1 MNETISLQE
10 LFSILRKSFWRILA
24 LTIVAALISFA
35 VSSFLIKPT
44 YQAGTQILVTPKKQE
59 NEIIDASQ
67 VQSSVTLVNT
77 YRVIIKS
84 PAILEQVQK
93 KVPNAPASVGTLN
106 NMVTVESEQNSQVI
120 NVSVQST
127 DAALASNV
135 ANSIAN
141 VFSSDIKDLMN
152 VDNVKVLSTSG
163 IPTSPV
169 SPNIILNTAIAAVV
183 GLLLGVGL
191 AFLREVLD
199 RRIRTE
205 EQVQQILD
213 LPVLGSIP
221 DIDSKVFKSS
231 SKAANERRSNNM
243 AKKSKMNKDARK
255 LITVT
260 QPKSLSLNNIGQFV
274 RILNSWLSIVR
285 FRPFLLHLL
294 RKGKGSQR
302 LRPILQSLTRNKE
315 KKS

>member
-59 NEIIDASQ
+59 NNIIDAQ
-67 VQSSVTLVNT
+67 QLQSSVTLVNT

-84 PAILEQVQK
+84 PAILEKVQK
-93 KVPNAPASVGTLN
+93 EVSNAPSSVSALN
-106 NMVTVESEQNSQVI
+106 NMITVESEQNSQVI
-120 NVSVQST
+120 NVSVQSK
-127 DAALASNV
+127 DAALASDI
-135 ANSIAN
+135 ANSVAN
-141 VFSSDIKDLMN
+141 VFSEDIPKLMN
-152 VDNVKVLSTSG
+152 VDNVKVLSVSG

-183 GLLLGVGL
+183 GFLLGVGL

-231 SKAANERRSNNM
+231 SKAAKRE
-243 AKKSKMNKDARK
+243 AVK
-255 LITVT
+255 
-260 QPKSLSLNNIGQFV
+260 QYG
-274 RILNSWLSIVR
+274 
-285 FRPFLLHLL
+285 
-294 RKGKGSQR
+294 
-302 LRPILQSLTRNKE
+302 
-315 KKS
+315 

>member
-35 VSSFLIKPT
+35 VSTFLIKPT

-59 NEIIDASQ
+59 TDVIDAAQ

-84 PAILEQVQK
+84 PAILEKVQEE
-93 KVPNAPASVGTLN
+93 VENAPDNIGALN
-106 NMVTVESEQNSQVI
+106 NMITVESEQNSQVI

-135 ANSIAN
+135 ANA
-141 VFSSDIKDLMN
+141 VAKTFSKDIPDLMN
-152 VDNVKVLSTSG
+152 VDNVKVLSVSG

-169 SPNIILNTAIAAVV
+169 SPNILLNTAIAGVV
-183 GLLLGVGL
+183 GFLLGVGL

-205 EQVQQILD
+205 EQVQQLLD

-221 DIDSKVFKSS
+221 DIDSKVFKAS
-231 SKAANERRSNNM
+231 
-243 AKKSKMNKDARK
+243 AKSAKREAVK
-255 LITVT
+255 
-260 QPKSLSLNNIGQFV
+260 QYG
-274 RILNSWLSIVR
+274 
-285 FRPFLLHLL
+285 
-294 RKGKGSQR
+294 
-302 LRPILQSLTRNKE
+302 
-315 KKS
+315 

>member
-59 NEIIDASQ
+59 SNVIDAAQ

-84 PAILEQVQK
+84 PAILEKVQK
-93 KVPNAPASVGTLN
+93 EVSNAPSSVSALN
-106 NMVTVESEQNSQVI
+106 NMIMVESEQNSQVI
-120 NVSVQST
+120 NVSVQSK
-127 DAALASNV
+127 DAALASDI
-135 ANSIAN
+135 ANSVAN
-141 VFSSDIKDLMN
+141 VFSEDIPKLMN
-152 VDNVKVLSTSG
+152 VDNVKVLSVSG

-183 GLLLGVGL
+183 GFLLGVGL

-231 SKAANERRSNNM
+231 SKAAKRE
-243 AKKSKMNKDARK
+243 AVK
-255 LITVT
+255 
-260 QPKSLSLNNIGQFV
+260 QYG
-274 RILNSWLSIVR
+274 
-285 FRPFLLHLL
+285 
-294 RKGKGSQR
+294 
-302 LRPILQSLTRNKE
+302 
-315 KKS
+315 

>member
-35 VSSFLIKPT
+35 VSSFVIKPT

-59 NEIIDASQ
+59 NEVIDASQ

-93 KVPNAPASVGTLN
+93 EVSNTPISISELN
-106 NMVTVESEQNSQVI
+106 SMVTVESEQNSQVI
-120 NVSVQST
+120 NVSVRNT
-127 DAALASNV
+127 NAALASNI
-135 ANSIAN
+135 ANSIAT
-141 VFSSDIKDLMN
+141 VFSSEIQGLMN
-152 VDNVKVLSTSG
+152 VDNVKILSTSG
-163 IPTSPV
+163 IPSSPV
-169 SPNIILNTAIAAVV
+169 SPNIILNTIIAAVV
-183 GLLLGVGL
+183 GFLIGVGL

-205 EQVQQILD
+205 DQVQQILD

-231 SKAANERRSNNM
+231 SKV
-243 AKKSKMNKDARK
+243 AKREAVK
-255 LITVT
+255 
-260 QPKSLSLNNIGQFV
+260 QYG
-274 RILNSWLSIVR
+274 
-285 FRPFLLHLL
+285 
-294 RKGKGSQR
+294 
-302 LRPILQSLTRNKE
+302 
-315 KKS
+315 

>member
-24 LTIVAALISFA
+24 LTIVTALISFA
-35 VSSFLIKPT
+35 VSSFLIKPM
-44 YQAGTQILVTPKKQE
+44 YQAGTQILVTPKKQA
-59 NEIIDASQ
+59 NEVIDAAQ

-93 KVPNAPASVGTLN
+93 EVMNAPISIGALN

-127 DAALASNV
+127 DAALASNI
-135 ANSIAN
+135 ANSIAE
-141 VFSSDIKDLMN
+141 VFSSDVQKLMS
-152 VDNVKVLSTSG
+152 VDNVTVLSKSS

-169 SPNIILNTAIAAVV
+169 SPNIVLNTAIAAVV
-183 GLLLGVGL
+183 GFLLGVGL

-205 EQVQQILD
+205 DQVQQILD

-231 SKAANERRSNNM
+231 SKAAKRE
-243 AKKSKMNKDARK
+243 A
-255 LITVT
+255 V
-260 QPKSLSLNNIGQFV
+260 QQHG
-274 RILNSWLSIVR
+274 
-285 FRPFLLHLL
+285 
-294 RKGKGSQR
+294 
-302 LRPILQSLTRNKE
+302 
-315 KKS
+315 

>member
-24 LTIVAALISFA
+24 LTIVASLISFA

-59 NEIIDASQ
+59 NNIIDAQQ

-84 PAILEQVQK
+84 PAILEKVQK
-93 KVPNAPASVGTLN
+93 EVSNAPSSISVLN
-106 NMVTVESEQNSQVI
+106 NMITVESEQNSQVI
-120 NVSVQST
+120 NVSVQSK
-127 DAALASNV
+127 DAALASDI
-135 ANSIAN
+135 ANSVAN
-141 VFSSDIKDLMN
+141 VFSEDIPKLMN
-152 VDNVKVLSTSG
+152 VDNVKVLSVSG

-169 SPNIILNTAIAAVV
+169 SPNVILNTAIAAVV
-183 GLLLGVGL
+183 GFLLGVGL

-231 SKAANERRSNNM
+231 SKAAKRE
-243 AKKSKMNKDARK
+243 AVK
-255 LITVT
+255 
-260 QPKSLSLNNIGQFV
+260 QYG
-274 RILNSWLSIVR
+274 
-285 FRPFLLHLL
+285 
-294 RKGKGSQR
+294 
-302 LRPILQSLTRNKE
+302 
-315 KKS
+315 

>member
-44 YQAGTQILVTPKKQE
+44 YQAGTQILVTPKKQD
-59 NEIIDASQ
+59 NEVIDAQS

-93 KVPNAPASVGTLN
+93 EVPNAPTSIGTLN

-127 DAALASNV
+127 DAALASNI
-135 ANSIAN
+135 ANSIASI
-141 VFSSDIKDLMN
+141 FSSDIPELMSIN
-152 VDNVKVLSTSG
+152 NAKILSTSG

-169 SPNIILNTAIAAVV
+169 SPNIMLNTAIAAVV
-183 GLLLGVGL
+183 GFLLGVGL

-205 EQVQQILD
+205 DQVQQILD

-231 SKAANERRSNNM
+231 SKAAKRE
-243 AKKSKMNKDARK
+243 A
-255 LITVT
+255 V
-260 QPKSLSLNNIGQFV
+260 QQHG
-274 RILNSWLSIVR
+274 
-285 FRPFLLHLL
+285 
-294 RKGKGSQR
+294 
-302 LRPILQSLTRNKE
+302 
-315 KKS
+315 

>member
-59 NEIIDASQ
+59 NEVIDAQS

-93 KVPNAPASVGTLN
+93 EVPNAPTNVAALN

-127 DAALASNV
+127 DAALASNM
-135 ANSIAN
+135 ANSIAE
-141 VFSSDIKDLMN
+141 VFSSDVQKLMS
-152 VDNVKVLSTSG
+152 VDNVTVLSKSG

-183 GLLLGVGL
+183 GFLLGVGL

-231 SKAANERRSNNM
+231 SKAAKRE
-243 AKKSKMNKDARK
+243 A
-255 LITVT
+255 V
-260 QPKSLSLNNIGQFV
+260 QQHG
-274 RILNSWLSIVR
+274 
-285 FRPFLLHLL
+285 
-294 RKGKGSQR
+294 
-302 LRPILQSLTRNKE
+302 
-315 KKS
+315 

>member
-59 NEIIDASQ
+59 NEVIDAQS

-93 KVPNAPASVGTLN
+93 EVPNAPTNVAALN

-127 DAALASNV
+127 DAALASNM
-135 ANSIAN
+135 ANSIAE
-141 VFSSDIKDLMN
+141 VFSSDVQKLMS
-152 VDNVKVLSTSG
+152 VDNVTVLSKSG

-169 SPNIILNTAIAAVV
+169 SPNIVLNTAIAAVV
-183 GLLLGVGL
+183 GFLLGVGL

-205 EQVQQILD
+205 DQVQQILD

-231 SKAANERRSNNM
+231 SKAAKRE
-243 AKKSKMNKDARK
+243 A
-255 LITVT
+255 V
-260 QPKSLSLNNIGQFV
+260 QQHG
-274 RILNSWLSIVR
+274 
-285 FRPFLLHLL
+285 
-294 RKGKGSQR
+294 
-302 LRPILQSLTRNKE
+302 
-315 KKS
+315 

>member
-10 LFSILRKSFWRILA
+10 LFSILRKSLWRILA

-35 VSSFLIKPT
+35 VSTFLIKPT

-59 NEIIDASQ
+59 NDVIDASQ

-84 PAILEQVQK
+84 PAILEKVQAE
-93 KVPNAPASVGTLN
+93 VENAPDSIGALN
-106 NMVTVESEQNSQVI
+106 NMIAVESEQNSQVI

-135 ANSIAN
+135 ANSVAK
-141 VFSSDIKDLMN
+141 VFSKDISDLMN
-152 VDNVKVLSTSG
+152 VDNVKVLSVSG
-163 IPTSPV
+163 IPTAPV

-183 GLLLGVGL
+183 GFLLGVGL

-221 DIDSKVFKSS
+221 DIDSKVFNA
-231 SKAANERRSNNM
+231 SKKA
-243 AKKSKMNKDARK
+243 SKREAVK
-255 LITVT
+255 
-260 QPKSLSLNNIGQFV
+260 QYG
-274 RILNSWLSIVR
+274 
-285 FRPFLLHLL
+285 
-294 RKGKGSQR
+294 
-302 LRPILQSLTRNKE
+302 
-315 KKS
+315 

>member
-44 YQAGTQILVTPKKQE
+44 YQAGTQILVTPKKQD
-59 NEIIDASQ
+59 NEVIDAQS

-93 KVPNAPASVGTLN
+93 EVPNAPTNMNALN

-127 DAALASNV
+127 DAALASNL
-135 ANSIAN
+135 ANSIAE
-141 VFSSDIKDLMN
+141 VFSSDVQELMS
-152 VDNVKVLSTSG
+152 VDNVTVLSTSG

-183 GLLLGVGL
+183 GFLLGVGL

-205 EQVQQILD
+205 DQVQQILD

-231 SKAANERRSNNM
+231 SKT
-243 AKKSKMNKDARK
+243 AKREAVK
-255 LITVT
+255 
-260 QPKSLSLNNIGQFV
+260 QYG
-274 RILNSWLSIVR
+274 
-285 FRPFLLHLL
+285 
-294 RKGKGSQR
+294 
-302 LRPILQSLTRNKE
+302 
-315 KKS
+315 

>member
-10 LFSILRKSFWRILA
+10 LFSILRKSLWRILA
-24 LTIVAALISFA
+24 LTIVAAVISFA
-35 VSSFLIKPT
+35 VSTFLIKPT

-59 NEIIDASQ
+59 NDVIDASQ

-84 PAILEQVQK
+84 PAILEKVQAE
-93 KVPNAPASVGTLN
+93 VENAPDNIGALN
-106 NMVTVESEQNSQVI
+106 NMITVESEQNSQVI
-120 NVSVQST
+120 NVSVQNT

-135 ANSIAN
+135 ANSVAK
-141 VFSSDIKDLMN
+141 VFSEDITDLMN
-152 VDNVKVLSTSG
+152 VDNVKVLSVSG
-163 IPTSPV
+163 IPTAPV

-183 GLLLGVGL
+183 GFLLGVGL

-231 SKAANERRSNNM
+231 AKATKREA
-243 AKKSKMNKDARK
+243 AK
-255 LITVT
+255 
-260 QPKSLSLNNIGQFV
+260 QYG
-274 RILNSWLSIVR
+274 
-285 FRPFLLHLL
+285 
-294 RKGKGSQR
+294 
-302 LRPILQSLTRNKE
+302 
-315 KKS
+315 

>member
-10 LFSILRKSFWRILA
+10 LFSILRKSLWRILA

-35 VSSFLIKPT
+35 VSTFLIKPT
-44 YQAGTQILVTPKKQE
+44 YQADTQILVTPKKQE
-59 NEIIDASQ
+59 NDVIDASQ

-84 PAILEQVQK
+84 PAILEKVQAE
-93 KVPNAPASVGTLN
+93 VENAPDSLTALN
-106 NMVTVESEQNSQVI
+106 NMITVESEQNSQVI

-135 ANSIAN
+135 ANSVAK
-141 VFSSDIKDLMN
+141 VFSKDIPDLMN
-152 VDNVKVLSTSG
+152 VDNVKVLSVSG
-163 IPTSPV
+163 IPTAPV
-169 SPNIILNTAIAAVV
+169 SPNILLNTVIAAVV
-183 GLLLGVGL
+183 GFLLGVGL

-221 DIDSKVFKSS
+221 DIDSKVFNT
-231 SKAANERRSNNM
+231 SKKA
-243 AKKSKMNKDARK
+243 SKREAVK
-255 LITVT
+255 
-260 QPKSLSLNNIGQFV
+260 QYG
-274 RILNSWLSIVR
+274 
-285 FRPFLLHLL
+285 
-294 RKGKGSQR
+294 
-302 LRPILQSLTRNKE
+302 
-315 KKS
+315 

>member
-10 LFSILRKSFWRILA
+10 LFSILRKSLWRILA

-35 VSSFLIKPT
+35 VSTFLIKPT

-59 NEIIDASQ
+59 NDVIDASQ

-84 PAILEQVQK
+84 PAILEKVQAEVK
-93 KVPNAPASVGTLN
+93 NAPDNISALN
-106 NMVTVESEQNSQVI
+106 NMITVESEQNSQVI
-120 NVSVQST
+120 NVSVQNT

-135 ANSIAN
+135 ANSVAK
-141 VFSSDIKDLMN
+141 VFSDDITDLMN
-152 VDNVKVLSTSG
+152 VDNVKVLSVSG
-163 IPTSPV
+163 IPTAPV
-169 SPNIILNTAIAAVV
+169 SPNILLNTAIAAVV
-183 GLLLGVGL
+183 GFLLGVGL

-221 DIDSKVFKSS
+221 DIDSKVFNA
-231 SKAANERRSNNM
+231 SKKA
-243 AKKSKMNKDARK
+243 SKREAVK
-255 LITVT
+255 
-260 QPKSLSLNNIGQFV
+260 QYG
-274 RILNSWLSIVR
+274 
-285 FRPFLLHLL
+285 
-294 RKGKGSQR
+294 
-302 LRPILQSLTRNKE
+302 
-315 KKS
+315 

>member
-10 LFSILRKSFWRILA
+10 LFSVLRKSLWRILA
-24 LTIVAALISFA
+24 LTIVAAIIAFA

-59 NEIIDASQ
+59 DNVIDASQ

-84 PAILEQVQK
+84 PAILEKVQAE
-93 KVPNAPASVGTLN
+93 VDNAPNSLDALN
-106 NMVTVESEQNSQVI
+106 SMITVESEQNSQVI

-135 ANSIAN
+135 ANSVAN
-141 VFSSDIKDLMN
+141 VFSDDITDLMN
-152 VDNVKVLSTSG
+152 VDNVKVLSVSG

-183 GLLLGVGL
+183 GFLLGVGL

-231 SKAANERRSNNM
+231 AKATKREA
-243 AKKSKMNKDARK
+243 AK
-255 LITVT
+255 
-260 QPKSLSLNNIGQFV
+260 QYG
-274 RILNSWLSIVR
+274 
-285 FRPFLLHLL
+285 
-294 RKGKGSQR
+294 
-302 LRPILQSLTRNKE
+302 
-315 KKS
+315 

>member
-10 LFSILRKSFWRILA
+10 LFSFLRKSLWRILA

-35 VSSFLIKPT
+35 VSTFLIKPT

-59 NEIIDASQ
+59 NDVIDASQ

-84 PAILEQVQK
+84 PAILEKVQAE
-93 KVPNAPASVGTLN
+93 VENAPDSIGALN
-106 NMVTVESEQNSQVI
+106 NMIAVESEQNSQVI
-120 NVSVQST
+120 NVSVQNT

-135 ANSIAN
+135 ANSVAK
-141 VFSSDIKDLMN
+141 VFSEDITELMN
-152 VDNVKVLSTSG
+152 VDNVKVLSVSG
-163 IPTSPV
+163 IPTAPV
-169 SPNIILNTAIAAVV
+169 SPNILLNTAIAAVI
-183 GLLLGVGL
+183 GFLLAVGL

-221 DIDSKVFKSS
+221 DIDSKVFNA
-231 SKAANERRSNNM
+231 SKKA
-243 AKKSKMNKDARK
+243 SKREAVK
-255 LITVT
+255 
-260 QPKSLSLNNIGQFV
+260 QYG
-274 RILNSWLSIVR
+274 
-285 FRPFLLHLL
+285 
-294 RKGKGSQR
+294 
-302 LRPILQSLTRNKE
+302 
-315 KKS
+315 

>member
-10 LFSILRKSFWRILA
+10 LFSILRKSLWRILA
-24 LTIVAALISFA
+24 LTIVAAVISFA
-35 VSSFLIKPT
+35 VSTFLIKPT

-59 NEIIDASQ
+59 NDVIDAAQ

-84 PAILEQVQK
+84 PAILEKVQAE
-93 KVPNAPASVGTLN
+93 VENAPDNIGTLN
-106 NMVTVESEQNSQVI
+106 NMITVESEQNSQVI
-120 NVSVQST
+120 NVSVQNT

-135 ANSIAN
+135 ANSVAK
-141 VFSSDIKDLMN
+141 VFSEDITELMN
-152 VDNVKVLSTSG
+152 VDNVKVLSVSG
-163 IPTSPV
+163 IPTAPV

-183 GLLLGVGL
+183 GFLLGVGL

-231 SKAANERRSNNM
+231 AKATKREA
-243 AKKSKMNKDARK
+243 AK
-255 LITVT
+255 
-260 QPKSLSLNNIGQFV
+260 QYG
-274 RILNSWLSIVR
+274 
-285 FRPFLLHLL
+285 
-294 RKGKGSQR
+294 
-302 LRPILQSLTRNKE
+302 
-315 KKS
+315 

>member
-44 YQAGTQILVTPKKQE
+44 YQADTQILVTPKKQA
-59 NEIIDASQ
+59 NEVIDASQ

-93 KVPNAPASVGTLN
+93 EVANAPTSIKSLN
-106 NMVTVESEQNSQVI
+106 DMVTVESEQNSQVI

-127 DAALASNV
+127 DAALASNL
-135 ANSIAN
+135 ANSIAEI
-141 VFSSDIKDLMN
+141 FSTDVQELMS
-152 VDNVKVLSTSG
+152 VDNVKVLSTSS
-163 IPTSPV
+163 IPTSPI
-169 SPNIILNTAIAAVV
+169 SPNILLNTAIAAVV
-183 GLLLGVGL
+183 GFLLGVGL

-205 EQVQQILD
+205 DEVQQILD

-231 SKAANERRSNNM
+231 SKAAKRE
-243 AKKSKMNKDARK
+243 A
-255 LITVT
+255 V
-260 QPKSLSLNNIGQFV
+260 QQHG
-274 RILNSWLSIVR
+274 
-285 FRPFLLHLL
+285 
-294 RKGKGSQR
+294 
-302 LRPILQSLTRNKE
+302 
-315 KKS
+315 

>member
-10 LFSILRKSFWRILA
+10 LFSILRKSLWRILA

-35 VSSFLIKPT
+35 VSTFLIKPT

-59 NEIIDASQ
+59 NNVIDASQ

-84 PAILEQVQK
+84 PAILEKVQAE
-93 KVPNAPASVGTLN
+93 VENAPDSVNALN
-106 NMVTVESEQNSQVI
+106 NMITVESEQNSQVI

-127 DAALASNV
+127 DASLASNV
-135 ANSIAN
+135 ANSVAR
-141 VFSSDIKDLMN
+141 VFSKDIPNLMN
-152 VDNVKVLSTSG
+152 VNNVKVLSVSG
-163 IPTSPV
+163 IPSIPV
-169 SPNIILNTAIAAVV
+169 SPNILLNTAIAAVV
-183 GLLLGVGL
+183 GFLLGVGL

-221 DIDSKVFKSS
+221 DIDSKVFNA
-231 SKAANERRSNNM
+231 SKKA
-243 AKKSKMNKDARK
+243 SKREAVK
-255 LITVT
+255 
-260 QPKSLSLNNIGQFV
+260 QYG
-274 RILNSWLSIVR
+274 
-285 FRPFLLHLL
+285 
-294 RKGKGSQR
+294 
-302 LRPILQSLTRNKE
+302 
-315 KKS
+315 

>member
-10 LFSILRKSFWRILA
+10 LFSVLRKSLWRILA
-24 LTIVAALISFA
+24 LTIVAAVIAFA
-35 VSSFLIKPT
+35 VSTFLVKPT

-59 NEIIDASQ
+59 NNVIDASQ

-84 PAILEQVQK
+84 PAILEKVQAE
-93 KVPNAPASVGTLN
+93 VDNAPTSIATLN
-106 NMVTVESEQNSQVI
+106 GMITVESEQNSQVI

-127 DAALASNV
+127 DAALASNI
-135 ANSIAN
+135 ANSVAN
-141 VFSSDIKDLMN
+141 VFSDDITDLMN
-152 VDNVKVLSTSG
+152 VDNVKVLSVSG

-183 GLLLGVGL
+183 GFLLGVGL

-205 EQVQQILD
+205 DQVQQILD

-231 SKAANERRSNNM
+231 AKATKREA
-243 AKKSKMNKDARK
+243 AK
-255 LITVT
+255 
-260 QPKSLSLNNIGQFV
+260 QYG
-274 RILNSWLSIVR
+274 
-285 FRPFLLHLL
+285 
-294 RKGKGSQR
+294 
-302 LRPILQSLTRNKE
+302 
-315 KKS
+315 

>member
-10 LFSILRKSFWRILA
+10 LFSILRKSLWRILA

-35 VSSFLIKPT
+35 VSTFLIKPT

-59 NEIIDASQ
+59 NDVIDASQ

-84 PAILEQVQK
+84 PAILEKVQAEVK
-93 KVPNAPASVGTLN
+93 NAPDSIGALN
-106 NMVTVESEQNSQVI
+106 NMITVESEQNSQVI
-120 NVSVQST
+120 NVSVQNT

-135 ANSIAN
+135 ANSVAK
-141 VFSSDIKDLMN
+141 VFSEDITDLMN
-152 VDNVKVLSTSG
+152 VDNVKVLSVSG
-163 IPTSPV
+163 IPTAPV
-169 SPNIILNTAIAAVV
+169 SPNILLNTAIAAVV
-183 GLLLGVGL
+183 GFLLGVGL

-221 DIDSKVFKSS
+221 DIDSKIFNA
-231 SKAANERRSNNM
+231 SKKA
-243 AKKSKMNKDARK
+243 SKREAVK
-255 LITVT
+255 
-260 QPKSLSLNNIGQFV
+260 QYG
-274 RILNSWLSIVR
+274 
-285 FRPFLLHLL
+285 
-294 RKGKGSQR
+294 
-302 LRPILQSLTRNKE
+302 
-315 KKS
+315 

>member
-59 NEIIDASQ
+59 NEVIDAQS

-93 KVPNAPASVGTLN
+93 EVPNAPTNVAALN

-127 DAALASNV
+127 DAALASNM
-135 ANSIAN
+135 ANSIAE
-141 VFSSDIKDLMN
+141 VFSSDVQELMS
-152 VDNVKVLSTSG
+152 VDNVTVLSTSG

-183 GLLLGVGL
+183 GFLLGVGL

-205 EQVQQILD
+205 DQVQQILD

-231 SKAANERRSNNM
+231 SKAAKRE
-243 AKKSKMNKDARK
+243 A
-255 LITVT
+255 V
-260 QPKSLSLNNIGQFV
+260 QQHG
-274 RILNSWLSIVR
+274 
-285 FRPFLLHLL
+285 
-294 RKGKGSQR
+294 
-302 LRPILQSLTRNKE
+302 
-315 KKS
+315 

>member
-10 LFSILRKSFWRILA
+10 LFSILRKSLWRILA

-35 VSSFLIKPT
+35 VSTFLIKPT

-59 NEIIDASQ
+59 NDVIDASQ

-84 PAILEQVQK
+84 PAILEKVQAEVK
-93 KVPNAPASVGTLN
+93 NAPDSISALN
-106 NMVTVESEQNSQVI
+106 NMITVESEQNSQVI
-120 NVSVQST
+120 NVSVQNT

-135 ANSIAN
+135 ANSVAK
-141 VFSSDIKDLMN
+141 VFSEDITELMN
-152 VDNVKVLSTSG
+152 VDNVKVLSVSG
-163 IPTSPV
+163 IPTAPV
-169 SPNIILNTAIAAVV
+169 SPNILLNTAIAAVV
-183 GLLLGVGL
+183 GFLLGVGL

-221 DIDSKVFKSS
+221 DIDSKVFNA
-231 SKAANERRSNNM
+231 SKKA
-243 AKKSKMNKDARK
+243 SKREAVK
-255 LITVT
+255 
-260 QPKSLSLNNIGQFV
+260 QYG
-274 RILNSWLSIVR
+274 
-285 FRPFLLHLL
+285 
-294 RKGKGSQR
+294 
-302 LRPILQSLTRNKE
+302 
-315 KKS
+315 

>member
-10 LFSILRKSFWRILA
+10 LFSILRKSLWRILA

-59 NEIIDASQ
+59 NQVIDASQ

-93 KVPNAPASVGTLN
+93 EVANAPTSIKALN
-106 NMVTVESEQNSQVI
+106 DMVTVESEQNSQVI

-127 DAALASNV
+127 DAALASNL
-135 ANSIAN
+135 ANSIAEI
-141 VFSSDIKDLMN
+141 FSADVQELMS
-152 VDNVKVLSTSG
+152 VDNVKVLSTSS
-163 IPTSPV
+163 IPTSPI
-169 SPNIILNTAIAAVV
+169 SPNILLNTAIAAVV
-183 GLLLGVGL
+183 GFLLGVGL

-205 EQVQQILD
+205 DQVQQILD

-231 SKAANERRSNNM
+231 SKATKRE
-243 AKKSKMNKDARK
+243 
-255 LITVT
+255 VV
-260 QPKSLSLNNIGQFV
+260 QQHG
-274 RILNSWLSIVR
+274 
-285 FRPFLLHLL
+285 
-294 RKGKGSQR
+294 
-302 LRPILQSLTRNKE
+302 
-315 KKS
+315 

>member
-59 NEIIDASQ
+59 NEVIDAQS

-93 KVPNAPASVGTLN
+93 EVPNAPTNVSALN

-127 DAALASNV
+127 DAALASNM
-135 ANSIAN
+135 ANSIAE
-141 VFSSDIKDLMN
+141 VFSSDVQKLMS
-152 VDNVKVLSTSG
+152 VDNVTVLSKSG

-183 GLLLGVGL
+183 GFLLGVGL

-205 EQVQQILD
+205 DQVQQILD

-231 SKAANERRSNNM
+231 SKAAKRE
-243 AKKSKMNKDARK
+243 A
-255 LITVT
+255 V
-260 QPKSLSLNNIGQFV
+260 QQHG
-274 RILNSWLSIVR
+274 
-285 FRPFLLHLL
+285 
-294 RKGKGSQR
+294 
-302 LRPILQSLTRNKE
+302 
-315 KKS
+315 

>member
-1 MNETISLQE
+1 
-10 LFSILRKSFWRILA
+10 
-24 LTIVAALISFA
+24 LISFA

-59 NEIIDASQ
+59 NNIIDAQQ

-84 PAILEQVQK
+84 PAILEKVQK
-93 KVPNAPASVGTLN
+93 EVSNAPSSVSALN
-106 NMVTVESEQNSQVI
+106 NMITVESEQNSQVI
-120 NVSVQST
+120 NVSVQSK
-127 DAALASNV
+127 DAALASDI
-135 ANSIAN
+135 ANSVAN
-141 VFSSDIKDLMN
+141 VFSEDIPKLMN
-152 VDNVKVLSTSG
+152 VDNVKVLSVSG

-183 GLLLGVGL
+183 GFLLGVGL

-231 SKAANERRSNNM
+231 SKAAKRE
-243 AKKSKMNKDARK
+243 AFK
-255 LITVT
+255 
-260 QPKSLSLNNIGQFV
+260 QYG
-274 RILNSWLSIVR
+274 
-285 FRPFLLHLL
+285 
-294 RKGKGSQR
+294 
-302 LRPILQSLTRNKE
+302 
-315 KKS
+315 

>member
-10 LFSILRKSFWRILA
+10 LFSILRKSLWRILA

-35 VSSFLIKPT
+35 VSTFLIKPT

-59 NEIIDASQ
+59 NDVIDAAQ

-84 PAILEQVQK
+84 PAILEKVQAE
-93 KVPNAPASVGTLN
+93 VENAPDSIGALN
-106 NMVTVESEQNSQVI
+106 NMITVESEQNSQVI
-120 NVSVQST
+120 NVSVQNT

-135 ANSIAN
+135 ANSVAK
-141 VFSSDIKDLMN
+141 VFSEDITELMN
-152 VDNVKVLSTSG
+152 VDNVKVLSVSG
-163 IPTSPV
+163 IPTAPV
-169 SPNIILNTAIAAVV
+169 SPNILLNTAIAAVV
-183 GLLLGVGL
+183 GFLLGVGL

-221 DIDSKVFKSS
+221 DIDSKVFNA
-231 SKAANERRSNNM
+231 SKKA
-243 AKKSKMNKDARK
+243 SKREAVK
-255 LITVT
+255 
-260 QPKSLSLNNIGQFV
+260 QYG
-274 RILNSWLSIVR
+274 
-285 FRPFLLHLL
+285 
-294 RKGKGSQR
+294 
-302 LRPILQSLTRNKE
+302 
-315 KKS
+315 

>member
-10 LFSILRKSFWRILA
+10 LFSILRKSLWRILA
-24 LTIVAALISFA
+24 LTIVAAVISFA
-35 VSSFLIKPT
+35 VSTFLIKPT

-59 NEIIDASQ
+59 NNVIDAAQ

-84 PAILEQVQK
+84 PAILEKVQAE
-93 KVPNAPASVGTLN
+93 VENAPDNINALN
-106 NMVTVESEQNSQVI
+106 NMITVESEQNSQVI
-120 NVSVQST
+120 NVSVQNT

-135 ANSIAN
+135 ANSVAK
-141 VFSSDIKDLMN
+141 VFSEDITDLMN
-152 VDNVKVLSTSG
+152 VDNVKVLSVSG
-163 IPTSPV
+163 IPTAPV

-183 GLLLGVGL
+183 GFLLGVGL

-231 SKAANERRSNNM
+231 AKAAKRE
-243 AKKSKMNKDARK
+243 AVK
-255 LITVT
+255 
-260 QPKSLSLNNIGQFV
+260 QYG
-274 RILNSWLSIVR
+274 
-285 FRPFLLHLL
+285 
-294 RKGKGSQR
+294 
-302 LRPILQSLTRNKE
+302 
-315 KKS
+315 